1 MTQTNKP
8 SSYHSMLT
16 RTQFVFVYDKDGNEV
31 GKFSNL
37 KRAADAIGCT
47 YQAIRNC
54 IKKNH
59 TVIKGYRLAILSM
72 TDLECRFDV

>member
-1 MTQTNKP
+1 
-8 SSYHSMLT
+8 MLT
-16 RTQFVFVYDKDGNEV
+16 STQFVFVYDKYGNEV

-37 KRAADAIGCT
+37 KGAADAIGCS

-59 TVIKGYRLAILSM
+59 TVIKGYRLAIC
-72 TDLECRFDV
+72 DLMS